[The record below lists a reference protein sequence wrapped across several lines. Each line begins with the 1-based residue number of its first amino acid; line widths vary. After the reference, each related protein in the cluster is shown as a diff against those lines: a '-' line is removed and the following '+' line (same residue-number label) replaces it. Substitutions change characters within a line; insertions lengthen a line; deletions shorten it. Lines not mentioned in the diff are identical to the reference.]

1 MVPGC
6 PLTLDEGEPV
16 GVVLV
21 VSAPGVVVL
30 GEVVVP
36 GMV

>member
-6 PLTLDEGEPV
+6 PLTPDEGEPV

-21 VSAPGVVVL
+21 VLAPGVVVD
-30 GEVVVP
+30 VVP
-36 GMV
+36 GVV